1 MVGGVTMKN
10 KKVSLGDV
18 IYYPISEIGG
28 ETIIKGKVVEV
39 ANDHVIMRADD
50 VNYWLEDEDYYINKK
65 DAQDFLDS
73 MHPTRMAQLEI
84 IRAGLRR
91 E

>member
-1 MVGGVTMKN
+1 MKN

-18 IYYPISEIGG
+18 IYYPISEIGR
-28 ETIIKGKVVEV
+28 ETIIKGIVIEV
-39 ANDHVIMRADD
+39 ADDHVIMRADD
-50 VNYWLEDEDYYINKK
+50 VNYWLDAEDYYIAKR
-65 DAQDFLDS
+65 DAQNFLDS

-84 IRAGLRR
+84 MRAGLRR

>member
-1 MVGGVTMKN
+1 MVGGTKMKN

-28 ETIIKGKVVEV
+28 ETIIKGIVIEV
-39 ANDHVIMRADD
+39 ADDHVIMRADD
-50 VNYWLEDEDYYINKK
+50 VNYWLDAEDYYIDKR
-65 DAQDFLDS
+65 DAQNFLDS

-84 IRAGLRR
+84 MRAGLRR

>member
-1 MVGGVTMKN
+1 MEN

-28 ETIIKGKVVEV
+28 EKIIKGIVIEV
-39 ANDHVIMRADD
+39 ADDHVIMRADD
-50 VNYWLEDEDYYINKK
+50 VNYWLEAEDYYINKK
-65 DAQDFLDS
+65 DAQNFLDS

-84 IRAGLRR
+84 MRAGLRR

>member
-1 MVGGVTMKN
+1 
-10 KKVSLGDV
+10 
-18 IYYPISEIGG
+18 
-28 ETIIKGKVVEV
+28 
-39 ANDHVIMRADD
+39 MRADD

>member
-1 MVGGVTMKN
+1 MVGGVAMKN

-28 ETIIKGKVVEV
+28 ETIIKGIVIEV
-39 ANDHVIMRADD
+39 ADDHVIMRADD
-50 VNYWLEDEDYYINKK
+50 VNYWLDAEDYYIDKR
-65 DAQDFLDS
+65 DAQNFLDS

-84 IRAGLRR
+84 MRAGLRR

>member
-1 MVGGVTMKN
+1 MKN

-28 ETIIKGKVVEV
+28 EKIIKGIVIEV
-39 ANDHVIMRADD
+39 ADDHVIMRADD
-50 VNYWLEDEDYYINKK
+50 VNYWLEAEDYCINKK
-65 DAQDFLDS
+65 DAQNFLDS

-84 IRAGLRR
+84 MRAGLRR

>member
-1 MVGGVTMKN
+1 MKN

-18 IYYPISEIGG
+18 IYNPISEIGG
-28 ETIIKGKVVEV
+28 ETIIKGIVIEV
-39 ANDHVIMRADD
+39 ADDHVIMRADD
-50 VNYWLEDEDYYINKK
+50 VNYWLDAEDYYIDKR
-65 DAQDFLDS
+65 DAQNFLDS

-84 IRAGLRR
+84 MRAGLRR

>member
-1 MVGGVTMKN
+1 MKN

-28 ETIIKGKVVEV
+28 ETIIKGIVIEV
-39 ANDHVIMRADD
+39 ADDHVIMRADD
-50 VNYWLEDEDYYINKK
+50 VNYWLDAEDYYIDKR
-65 DAQDFLDS
+65 DAQNFLDS

-84 IRAGLRR
+84 MRAGLRR

>member
-1 MVGGVTMKN
+1 MKN

-28 ETIIKGKVVEV
+28 ETIIKGTVVEV

-50 VNYWLEDEDYYINKK
+50 VNYWLEDEDYDVSFFNKIEK
-65 DAQDFLDS
+65 CLQFR
-73 MHPTRMAQLEI
+73 H
-84 IRAGLRR
+84 
-91 E
+91 